1 MNSSDAWHE
10 SNVWPNDPNG
20 SLVPVLEASVEAAK
34 QRHPSG
40 KAPGE
45 PATDTLTAADRC
57 DGCGAGALYRLAR
70 GMKRLLFCHH
80 HYGKHLPKLAEDGW
94 GVDGVN
100 TDLMEALY
108 ADRTT
113 GEAHA

>member
-1 MNSSDAWHE
+1 MTTTNEIAPTGLRAARKE
-10 SNVWPNDPNG
+10 QAAARK
-20 SLVPVLEASVEAAK
+20 EAAAK
-34 QRHPSG
+34 QRHPAG
-40 KAPGE
+40 KALGE

-57 DGCGAGALYRLAR
+57 DGCGAGALYRLAH

-80 HYGKHLPKLAEDGW
+80 HYGKHLPKLTADGW

-113 GEAHA
+113 GDDHA